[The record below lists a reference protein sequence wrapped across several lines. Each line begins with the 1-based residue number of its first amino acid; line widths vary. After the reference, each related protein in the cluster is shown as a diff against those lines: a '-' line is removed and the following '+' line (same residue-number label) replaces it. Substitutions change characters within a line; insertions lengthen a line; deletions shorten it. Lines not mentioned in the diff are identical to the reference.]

1 MIGYLGCR
9 MCMTSLRRSPWYNCV
24 LNNRINDRG
33 WTGSTAKPDGGHR
46 PHHGSCYEN
55 LRHEMEMPWNGG
67 GGGRKS
73 LTRPSSYPAP
83 SPSAVT
89 HITVCN
95 STAHIDGEEGRCQNG
110 GRLNGVFVLEPRLPS
125 PLEQSVCPGWTR
137 NRVYLGL
144 YLVDCKWLSLHLRLV
159 HCTRNAIRAA

>member
-1 MIGYLGCR
+1 
-9 MCMTSLRRSPWYNCV
+9 MCMTSLRRSPGTTASLTIV
-24 LNNRINDRG
+24 LMTGDGLDRQQ
-33 WTGSTAKPDGGHR
+33 SQ
-46 PHHGSCYEN
+46 
-55 LRHEMEMPWNGG
+55 MEGTDPIMAVVMKISDMRWKCLGMVE

-110 GRLNGVFVLEPRLPS
+110 GRFNGVFVLEPRLPS